1 MGADRP
7 TLKTPTPEW
16 LAGVLTLR
24 YDNLALVFERFTE
37 TKDGVTS
44 DLTAKIQPPGATTGT
59 LLAFG
64 RFRLHQAGDKAAIA
78 RRCAQMAYSKEGF
91 ERFPWDAAIEQAC
104 YLAVQAH
111 RKGEPAIDI
120 ANVGSS
126 PYPLW
131 AQQPLVQYDR
141 PTVVVAPG
149 GTSKT
154 WFACASALTMIS
166 GRSIIGIP
174 KGRPRKVMFIDYE
187 SDKYQIADRMHA
199 LQVGHNIVQTL
210 DGCFFYKHLT
220 QPLANVAKE
229 VRKEIADLGIEYVV
243 VDSLVYAVGG
253 MLRDEQSIIPAFMG
267 IREWQYT
274 NEDGVLLPVPTLI
287 VSHVNKQ
294 DMRPENAGGPMLPF
308 GSIFTTNAA
317 GEVVGLKGLSDQDDD
332 DADKYVAVTCEKIN
346 NRRPFK
352 AHAYRMEFRSDPVDP
367 DILLSVAYRPINIHS
382 VPEFAEHLPM
392 TVRVRELLGRKGK
405 MTSEDVIDALVPPF
419 DPAKPTEAEKK
430 RATLVRST
438 LTNLKK
444 REILGHNE
452 QAGVWWL
459 LDKHHQPN

>member
-1 MGADRP
+1 MDGGRP

-24 YDNLALVFERFTE
+24 YDSLCLVFERFTE

-44 DLTAKIQPPGATTGT
+44 DLTAKIQPLGATAGT

-64 RFRLHQAGDKAAIA
+64 RFRLHQAGDKSAIA
-78 RRCAQMAYSKEGF
+78 RRCAQMAYAKEGF
-91 ERFPWDAAIEQAC
+91 EKFPWDAAIEQAC
-104 YLAVQAH
+104 YLAVQGH
-111 RKGEPAIDI
+111 RKGEPAIDF

-154 WFACASALTMIS
+154 WFACASSLTMIS
-166 GRSIIGIP
+166 GKSIIGIP
-174 KGRPRKVMFIDYE
+174 KGRPRKVLFIDYE
-187 SDKYQIADRMHA
+187 SDKYEIAGRMQA
-199 LQVGHNIVQTL
+199 LCVGHNITMSL
-210 DGCFFYKHLT
+210 DGSFFYKHLT
-220 QPLANVAKE
+220 QPLANVSKE
-229 VRKEIADLGIEYVV
+229 LRKEIADLGIEYVV
-243 VDSLVYAVGG
+243 IDSLVYAVGG

-274 NEDGVLLPVPTLI
+274 NENGVLLPVPTLI
-287 VSHVNKQ
+287 VSHVNRQ

-317 GEVVGLKGLSDQDDD
+317 GEVVGLKGLPDQDDD
-332 DADKYVAVTCEKIN
+332 DDDKYVAVSCEKIN
-346 NRRPFK
+346 NRRKFK
-352 AHAYRMEFRSDPVDP
+352 AHAYRMEFRSDPGDP
-367 DILLSVAYRPINIHS
+367 DILFSVAYRPVNIHTI
-382 VPEFAEHLPM
+382 PEFAEYLPM
-392 TVRVRELLGRKGK
+392 TVRVREFLVRKG
-405 MTSEDVIDALVPPF
+405 MQTADAIIDALAPPF
-419 DPAKPTEAEKK
+419 DDAKPTDAEKK
-430 RATLVRST
+430 RMALVRST

-444 REILGHNE
+444 REILGHND
-452 QAGVWWL
+452 QSGAWWV
-459 LDKHHQPN
+459 LDKQHTS